1 MGNATKSAAPK
12 IGLVLG
18 CILIL
23 ILGFLIW
30 RAFFCP
36 MAEGVSIGGVDLSGL
51 SAAKARKALSDT
63 LDQTLYA
70 QPLTVELPEG
80 TLVLPPEEVS
90 VNTAKA
96 VRDALHLSSEDEIG
110 RAHV

>member
-1 MGNATKSAAPK
+1 MGNTTKSAARK

-80 TLVLPPEEVS
+80 TPIIPFSAEKGNGRDDLVRKILD
-90 VNTAKA
+90 A
-96 VRDALHLSSEDEIG
+96 VGE
-110 RAHV
+110 

>member
-1 MGNATKSAAPK
+1 MCMGNTTKSAARK

-36 MAEGVSIGGVDLSGL
+36 MAEGGSIGGVELSGL
-51 SAAKARKALSDT
+51 SAVRIWSCRRVRWYCPRRK
-63 LDQTLYA
+63 Y
-70 QPLTVELPEG
+70 P
-80 TLVLPPEEVS
+80 
-90 VNTAKA
+90 
-96 VRDALHLSSEDEIG
+96 
-110 RAHV
+110 